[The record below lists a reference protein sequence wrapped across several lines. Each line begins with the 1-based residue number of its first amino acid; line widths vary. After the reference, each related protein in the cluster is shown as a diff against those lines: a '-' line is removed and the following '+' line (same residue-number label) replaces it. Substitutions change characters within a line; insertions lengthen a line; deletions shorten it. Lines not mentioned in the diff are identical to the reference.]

1 MKKYRIYFEFEDEI
15 EAEDKMEALIQSTS
29 NIAEW
34 IGMQAVVEEIDEV

>member
-15 EAEDKMEALIQSTS
+15 EAEDETQALVQSTN

-34 IGMQAVVEEIDEV
+34 IGMEAVVEEIKEK